1 MVDRIDLVGT
11 KVTAK
16 VVDRWVHKDRSH
28 RFTIMFADGQ
38 RRFKVP
44 RDELIVQEHKYF
56 YWNCLTAQTCWEPPD
71 ENRKVLWNMFRGR
84 KARRCGLGVFIDL
97 ELARAFPR
105 RKLHEAELKRLAEL
119 EEERRHRLGQG
130 KDVSDLELIIADR
143 SLDTGGDVKT
153 LALEGQPLLT
163 QNGEVAEGAIVP
175 HQDLKVEAVN
185 EDPVRPVWKSHTR
198 RAHSHMLAT
207 QVKAF
212 HEYFRPHYNESR
224 ITWSGP
230 RLWRGLGPARRR

>member
-1 MVDRIDLVGT
+1 MTVGKTVLVDRIDLVGT

-84 KARRCGLGVFIDL
+84 KARR
-97 ELARAFPR
+97 
-105 RKLHEAELKRLAEL
+105 KLHEAELKRLAEL

-175 HQDLKVEAVN
+175 HQEKVEPVN
-185 EDPVRPVWKSHTR
+185 EDPVRPVWKSHFGQR
-198 RAHSHMLAT
+198 
-207 QVKAF
+207 
-212 HEYFRPHYNESR
+212 NSR
-224 ITWSGP
+224 HACHAGQGLP
-230 RLWRGLGPARRR
+230 RVF

>member
-1 MVDRIDLVGT
+1 
-11 KVTAK
+11 
-16 VVDRWVHKDRSH
+16 
-28 RFTIMFADGQ
+28 MFSDGQ

-84 KARRCGLGVFIDL
+84 KARRCGPGVVTEL
-97 ELARAFPR
+97 ELDLVEATASFPR
-105 RKLHEAELKRLAEL
+105 RKLHEAEMKRLAEL

-175 HQDLKVEAVN
+175 HDQKVEEVN
-185 EDPVRPVWKSHTR
+185 EDPVRPVWKSTHT
-198 RAHSHMLAT
+198 T
-207 QVKAF
+207 
-212 HEYFRPHYNESR
+212 
-224 ITWSGP
+224 
-230 RLWRGLGPARRR
+230 